1 MPSSQYSHE
10 ELSTFWLKVVD
21 PAGIGPARAIASELA
36 AYTGESIDDV
46 LRKMNTGGDDFNDLW
61 HRATV
66 NTTDERSVASFYRD
80 QFVEAYELANW
91 HCGLTYGSFPL
102 NYAKA
107 ALYARRL
114 RLARAL
120 DFGSGIGTGSIAL
133 SLAGCEVH
141 SADVANQ
148 LLRFVDHRLRHR
160 NIQPRLIDLGAGD
173 RPPTG
178 YFDLITC
185 FDVLEHVPNQL
196 LKVRELI
203 TYLRPGGYIFV
214 NFYKDPIGADHAMHI
229 SGAGDWLHLAR
240 RTPLVPVWECFDGE
254 LQVLR
259 QKPFG
264 RVYNFAAS
272 FKDKAQG
279 FIMVVRRE
287 RK

>member
-1 MPSSQYSHE
+1 MPSAQYSHE

-21 PAGIGPARAIASELA
+21 PARIGPALAIASELA

-120 DFGSGIGTGSIAL
+120 DFDPVLAQARSPCRWPAAKFIPRTWRISCFVSSITVSVIATF
-133 SLAGCEVH
+133 S
-141 SADVANQ
+141 
-148 LLRFVDHRLRHR
+148 
-160 NIQPRLIDLGAGD
+160 
-173 RPPTG
+173 
-178 YFDLITC
+178 
-185 FDVLEHVPNQL
+185 
-196 LKVRELI
+196 
-203 TYLRPGGYIFV
+203 PG
-214 NFYKDPIGADHAMHI
+214 
-229 SGAGDWLHLAR
+229 
-240 RTPLVPVWECFDGE
+240 
-254 LQVLR
+254 
-259 QKPFG
+259 
-264 RVYNFAAS
+264 
-272 FKDKAQG
+272 
-279 FIMVVRRE
+279 
-287 RK
+287 